1 VRDARCRAG
10 GGRGMSWSLLSLAA
24 VIGCACRWNKRFTRA
39 RRRHTLT
46 HMDSGL
52 EFQTALAALAWQVDL
67 GADEAIRD
75 DPLSRYQA
83 IEAAVVAPAEPRP
96 VPASP
101 AAVLP
106 NDAVAAARAAAQGCA
121 TLEQLREA
129 LAAFEHCELK
139 RGAKSLVFSDGV
151 PGARVLILGEA
162 PGREEDLEGRPFV
175 GRAGQ
180 LLDRMFAAIGLGR
193 TSPDPARAIYITN
206 VVVWRPP
213 QNRDPTPDEIAMM
226 LPFVERHIELA
237 QPEVIVTMGN
247 TPLSALFGTKGITR
261 LRGIWREALGRP
273 VLPMVHPAYL
283 LRNPEAKRE
292 AWADLLSLQAR
303 LREGAR

>member
-1 VRDARCRAG
+1 
-10 GGRGMSWSLLSLAA
+10 MSWGLLSLAP

-39 RRRHTLT
+39 RGRHTLIP
-46 HMDSGL
+46 MDSGL

-67 GADEAIRD
+67 GADEAICD

-83 IEAAVVAPAEPRP
+83 VEAAVVAQAEPLP
-96 VPASP
+96 VSASP
-101 AAVLP
+101 AAALAGDP
-106 NDAVAAARAAAQGCA
+106 VAAARAAAQGCA
-121 TLEQLREA
+121 TLEQLHEA

-139 RGAKSLVFSDGV
+139 RGAKSLVFADGV

-193 TSPDPARAIYITN
+193 TSPRPGAAIYITN
-206 VVVWRPP
+206 VMVWRPP

-237 QPEVIVTMGN
+237 HPDVIVMMGN
-247 TPLSALFGTKGITR
+247 TPCRRCSAR
-261 LRGIWREALGRP
+261 RGSRDCAASG
-273 VLPMVHPAYL
+273 
-283 LRNPEAKRE
+283 AKRL
-292 AWADLLSLQAR
+292 AAR
-303 LREGAR
+303 SCR